1 MISSHFYVHLV
12 LLVVCAQLC
21 LTGAG
26 KYSKEKNDFHPKE
39 KRDRE
44 FRSAKV
50 QAAWEK
56 AQKLVSEAKLAEL
69 HSDLKLH
76 EMEEFKW
83 KKLKAE
89 GGDQDGEK
97 EANLRENLLKLMS
110 KYGIDGGKYE
120 QMRSRNDVEMNMRH
134 AKDAA
139 REFTDHRIKKIWMK
153 AQKAGFSPEELED
166 LRTELKHHQEK
177 VEEYQMMAN
186 EIPDYKENTIEGRD
200 KNVELKQ
207 KFRELRDDLGKLD
220 LKISSGYND
229 EMDFKEPKV
238 KELWAA
244 ALRGNFTDDELKSI
258 KEELSHFQKKMDKH
272 SHYKQALVA
281 SQQQKED
288 VGKEQFPQEKQARH
302 ADLLDKVKDI
312 GYKVKKHYKD
322 LHYRIN
328 KELPID
334 EL

>member
-1 MISSHFYVHLV
+1 MGSSHFYVHLV
-12 LLVVCAQLC
+12 LLGFCAQLC

-26 KYSKEKNDFHPKE
+26 KYSKEKNDLHPKE
-39 KRDRE
+39 KADRE

-50 QAAWEK
+50 EAVWVK
-56 AQKLVSEAKLAEL
+56 AQKLVSAAKLADL

-83 KKLKAE
+83 KKLRAD
-89 GGDQDGEK
+89 GGDQDGMK
-97 EANLRENLLKLMS
+97 EANLRQNLHKLMI
-110 KYGIDGGKYE
+110 KYGIDGGKY
-120 QMRSRNDVEMNMRH
+120 QPMRNDVETNSRH
-134 AKDAA
+134 AKDVAS
-139 REFTDHRIKKIWMK
+139 EFTDQRIRKIWMK
-153 AQKAGFSPEELED
+153 AQKAGFSPEELDE
-166 LRTELKHHQEK
+166 LKTELTHHQEK

-186 EIPDYKENTIEGRD
+186 ELPEYRENTIEGRE

-207 KFRELRDDLGKLD
+207 KFRDLKDKLGKLD
-220 LKISSGYND
+220 LKISSGYID
-229 EMDFKEPKV
+229 EMDFKEPKI

-288 VGKEQFPQEKQARH
+288 IGEEKFPQEKQARH
-302 ADLLDKVKDI
+302 ADLLDKVKEL

-322 LHYRIN
+322 LHHRIN

>member
-1 MISSHFYVHLV
+1 MRYSHLYVHLV
-12 LLVVCAQLC
+12 LLGVFAQLC

-26 KYSKEKNDFHPKE
+26 KYSKDKNDFHPKE

-56 AQKLVSEAKLAEL
+56 AQKLVSDAKLAEL

-76 EMEEFKW
+76 ETEEFKW
-83 KKLKAE
+83 KKLRAE

-97 EANLRENLLKLMS
+97 EANLRDNLRKLMA
-110 KYGIDGGKYE
+110 KYGIDGGKYA
-120 QMRSRNDVEMNMRH
+120 QQVRNDVDMRH
-134 AKDAA
+134 AKDVSK
-139 REFTDHRIKKIWMK
+139 EFTDNRIKKIWMK

-166 LRTELKHHQEK
+166 LKTELKHHQEK

-186 EIPDYKENTIEGRD
+186 EIPDHKENTIEGRD
-200 KNVELKQ
+200 RNVELKQ
-207 KFRELRDDLGKLD
+207 KFRDLRDTLGKLD
-220 LKISSGYND
+220 LKISSGYID
-229 EMDFKEPKV
+229 EMDFKEPKIR
-238 KELWAA
+238 ELWAA
-244 ALRGNFTDDELKSI
+244 AQKGNFTDDELKSI

-272 SHYKQALVA
+272 SHYKEALVK

-288 VGKEQFPQEKQARH
+288 IGKEQFPQEKQARH
-302 ADLLDKVKDI
+302 ADLLDKVKDL
-312 GYKVKKHYKD
+312 GYKIMKHYRD
-322 LHYRIN
+322 LQRRITTG
-328 KELPID
+328 LPVD